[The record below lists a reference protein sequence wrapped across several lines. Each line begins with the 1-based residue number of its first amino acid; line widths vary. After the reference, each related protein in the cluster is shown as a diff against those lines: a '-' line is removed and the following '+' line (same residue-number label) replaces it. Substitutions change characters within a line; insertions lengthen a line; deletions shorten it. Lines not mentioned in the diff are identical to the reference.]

1 MEQEKIEEMRFL
13 KYPMRMR
20 NQTVFSGEFL
30 PSAKLV
36 YTFILYMQEYN
47 EDFSPSSKFMERR
60 FGISQ
65 PTFSKSVVA
74 LEKFGYVEIVKN
86 TNCRT
91 KNTIK
96 IIWDKIDS
104 TMFSMIPN
112 CIINTDVYTNDQKL
126 FLILLCNINKA
137 TYGGHIFTSR
147 SVLSIYKSMKG
158 MGIGE
163 NSVYARIKELSDP
176 NSGFINCLE
185 IIDGSVYINTD
196 VLLLISERCVSAF
209 EYSIQSKIKYPV
221 YTKPKKGD
229 FYIDL
234 EAKKIRK
241 RKNGSN

>member
-1 MEQEKIEEMRFL
+1 MEQEKIEEIRFV
-13 KYPMRMR
+13 KYPMKMR
-20 NQTVFSGEFL
+20 NQIVFSREFL

-36 YTFILYMQEYN
+36 YAFILYMQEYN

-74 LEKFGYVEIVKN
+74 LEKFGYIEIVKN

-96 IIWDKIDS
+96 IIWDKIYD
-104 TMFSMIPN
+104 TMFTMLPN

-126 FLILLCNINKA
+126 FLILLCNLSKA
-137 TYGGHIFTSR
+137 AYGGKIYTSR
-147 SVLSIYKSMKG
+147 SVLSVYKSMKG
-158 MGIGE
+158 MGVGE

-176 NSGFINCLE
+176 ESGFINCLD

-196 VLLLISERCVSAF
+196 VLLLISDRCISSF
-209 EYSIQSKIKYPV
+209 ENAMQTKIQYPI

-241 RKNGSN
+241 RKNGNN